1 MYVDV
6 VVVDYYYKR
15 YICMY
20 VWYVVVVVYYE
31 KRYTCMYVCMLLF
44 FIIIKR

>member
-1 MYVDV
+1 MNVDV

-20 VWYVVVVVYYE
+20 VWYVVVVYYE

>member
-20 VWYVVVVVYYE
+20 VWYVVVVYYE